1 MVELFSKKGFGFT
14 YLNGRYEEYTSV
26 RAVVYDSETSSIAIL
41 WNDGEWVENDTDV
54 YISIKALDNG
64 SIIEF

>member
-54 YISIKALDNG
+54 YISIQALDNG

>member
-14 YLNGRYEEYTSV
+14 YLSGRYEEYTSV
-26 RAVVYDSETSSIAIL
+26 TAVVYDPETRSIAIL
-41 WNDGEWVENDTDV
+41 WNDGEWVEKDTDV
-54 YISIKALDNG
+54 YVSIQSLDNG

>member
-26 RAVVYDSETSSIAIL
+26 IAVVYDPETRSIAIL
-41 WNDGEWVENDTDV
+41 WNDGEWVENDTEV
-54 YISIKALDNG
+54 YVSIQSLDNG